1 MKLRKLMMLVVALV
15 CVLAFSAPA
24 YAAIVEL
31 PAVPTVKNNDTQ
43 AGWASNG
50 TDNMTTDL
58 TIEQLTS
65 AKYLILELGAA
76 PIGGMQFI
84 WQGDG
89 DGWAW
94 NQTDG
99 VIPNEGTSET
109 TIVIDLAATAKN
121 YSAFQSST
129 QAKVFLGYYSNTV
142 ADLQITRAYLSDS
155 LPGEE
160 APADAAP
167 AEEAPAD
174 GGAAEANPQT
184 GDSSMIFIA
193 MAVLA
198 LAGAG
203 AVVFYRR
210 AKAQ

>member
-24 YAAIVEL
+24 YAAVVEL

-76 PIGGMQFI
+76 PMGGMQFI

-99 VIPNEGTSET
+99 VIPDEGTGET

-129 QAKVFLGYYSNTV
+129 QAKIFLGYYSNTV

-160 APADAAP
+160 APADEAAP
-167 AEEAPAD
+167 AAD
-174 GGAAEANPQT
+174 GGEANPAT
-184 GDSSMIFIA
+184 GDSSFIFIVIAALA
-193 MAVLA
+193 MAC
-198 LAGAG
+198 AG
-203 AVVFYRR
+203 AVVFYRK